1 MTQLANPSRS
11 PTASVST
18 EAHLPVSP
26 GLFRYL
32 RALVAI
38 GAIGEDNV
46 VNMEPE
52 EYLRTS
58 QSLTELRD
66 IPGSKDLITR
76 YVEFTNSV
84 GAVQKAL
91 RALVIVSGRSQQT
104 VCACKKSAMHQQ
116 WGGTIQRRL
125 RQATSRHNPTNR
137 CWSKMRHRI
146 G

>member
-1 MTQLANPSRS
+1 M
-11 PTASVST
+11 
-18 EAHLPVSP
+18 EARLPVSP
-26 GLFRYL
+26 GLFRSR
-32 RALVAI
+32 RAL

-46 VNMEPE
+46 VNIEPE

-104 VCACKKSAMHQQ
+104 VCACKKSTMHQQ
-116 WGGTIQRRL
+116 RGARFRGDYGKRL
-125 RQATSRHNPTNR
+125 RGTTP
-137 CWSKMRHRI
+137 RI
-146 G
+146 IGGRK